1 MTNEERQAAIKWF
14 KDRPV
19 TMSGAKKMY
28 ALAVEALEMY
38 VPDTN
43 VGDMISRQAALNMK
57 FSEGYNND
65 GVVFVPLRE
74 VTEWIKALPTVE
86 AIPVEW
92 IEAEI
97 KYLKAANFEFTA
109 RAANHIEAM
118 LKKWRGEQEAEH
130 DRS

>member
-1 MTNEERQAAIKWF
+1 MALIEQQAAI
-14 KDRPV
+14 DAIHCDIV
-19 TMSGAKKMY
+19 ITG
-28 ALAVEALEMY
+28 
-38 VPDTN
+38 
-43 VGDMISRQAALNMK
+43 RQNAETVCKAIEQ
-57 FSEGYNND
+57 F
-65 GVVFVPLRE
+65 
-74 VTEWIKALPTVE
+74 TENIKAIPPAEPVE

-118 LKKWRGEQEAEH
+118 LRKWRGEQEAEH